1 MLCCIHEEYI
11 QSHDF
16 LFTKYLNHKNNG
28 LHLLKPFEFKFCLK
42 AVKYII
48 NLNEVSL
55 KDINLVGGKNASLG
69 EMIQNIESMGIK
81 VPNGFAVT
89 TNAYRD
95 FIDFNGLQEQVVNLV
110 SGLDDGN
117 LPELRR
123 VGAEVRQL
131 IRNGIFPQKI
141 KEEIRERYQQLS
153 ESYGQNMIDVAVRS
167 SATAEDLPDASF
179 AGQQETFL
187 NVRGSESILEAVRNC
202 FASLFTDRAIS
213 YRNTFNYNHFDIA
226 LSVCIQKMV
235 RSDMAASGVAFS
247 LDPESGFKD
256 VVVVNSSWGLGE
268 MIVQG
273 AVSPDEFIIFKPSLE
288 QGFSSIIEKKIG
300 NKDKKM
306 IYGEDH
312 GKLTKTVTV
321 SDEDKEKFSITDQ
334 QALEIAR
341 WVSSIEKYYSKLK
354 GRWCPMDVEW
364 AIDGISGDLYIVQAR
379 PETIHSQNKT
389 KMLVEYHVQSEG
401 IKPIVTGIAVGD
413 RAASGKVVI
422 MHSVDGNVNEHL
434 FEEGS
439 ILVTE
444 MTDPDWEPIMKKASA
459 IITNKG
465 GRTCHAAIVAREMGL
480 PAIVGCFN
488 ATEILKEKQM
498 VTVSCAEGDAG
509 FVYDGYVEFHK
520 TETSL
525 EDLPKVKTPIMLNVA
540 SPDIAFKFAHLP
552 NAGVGLAREEFII
565 NNYIRVH
572 PMALLKHNE
581 LNDKN
586 LSEQI
591 RKITLGY
598 DSEETFFIKRLSY
611 GIARIASSFYPNK
624 VIVRLSDF
632 KSNEYYNLLGGSYF
646 EPIEENP
653 MIGWRGASRYYSEAY
668 EPAFGMEIKAI
679 KRVREKMGL
688 KNVVV
693 MIPFCRTVGELLKV
707 YETMEKYGLKRGEN
721 GLEVYLMAELPSNIF
736 MADEFAKHIDGF
748 SIGSNDLTQLVLG
761 LDRDSALV
769 AHIYDERNTAVKRA
783 ISHLIKVGKEN
794 GVKVGI
800 CGQGPSDF
808 PDFAQFL
815 VEEGIDSIS
824 VTPDSL
830 LKTLKALESK
840 E

>member
-1 MLCCIHEEYI
+1 M
-11 QSHDF
+11 
-16 LFTKYLNHKNNG
+16 
-28 LHLLKPFEFKFCLK
+28 
-42 AVKYII
+42 KYII

-110 SGLDDGN
+110 TGLDDGN

-131 IRNGIFPQKI
+131 IRNGIFPPKI

-679 KRVREKMGL
+679 KLVREKMGL